1 MGTLASCASTGFQCE
16 DCDREKNPDYNRY
29 NAKQGDSEKNE
40 NDNEN
45 KMNVEHYEQASVI
58 MGNDENNN

>member
-1 MGTLASCASTGFQCE
+1 MGTLVSCAPTGFQCE